1 MSSDVSIKFN
11 QNTFQKLYEANDKVV
26 YAIARQ
32 TLDMVGSM
40 KATAYKTGETERSMF
55 SRGVQQDADGYYI
68 GNFTSYAKRV
78 YRMGPNTNWTRKSTR
93 PQWFHSIWKEYGDM
107 ITDNCIR
114 RYL

>member
-55 SRGVQQDADGYYI
+55 SRGVQQDVDGYYI
-68 GNFTSYAKRV
+68 GNFTDYAKRV
-78 YRMGPNTNWTRKSTR
+78 YDLNRANWNNPNTR